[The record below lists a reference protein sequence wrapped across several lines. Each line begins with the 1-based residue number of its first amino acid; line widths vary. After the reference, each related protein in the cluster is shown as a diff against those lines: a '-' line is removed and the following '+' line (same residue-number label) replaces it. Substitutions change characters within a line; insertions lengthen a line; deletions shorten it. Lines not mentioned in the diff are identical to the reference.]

1 MYFYEHQLGK
11 TLILDEATNIS
22 VKDKNIVGWIVTIEE
37 LVKLN
42 LGSKEEPKEIF
53 C

>member
-11 TLILDEATNIS
+11 ALILDEATNIS
-22 VKDKNIVGWIVTIEE
+22 VKDKNIDGWTMTTEE

-42 LGSKEEPKEIF
+42 LEAKKNLKKY
-53 C
+53 